1 MTAERRKQ
9 IINILGKSVKPVKGG
24 DLASLLKTSRQAIVQ
39 DIAILRAQG
48 EDIIATPQGY
58 YSSKLPNNI
67 GETRVFACQHD
78 HEGMKNELEIMV
90 YYGGKV
96 QDVIVEH
103 PYYGELKGNLMLE
116 TMEDINNF
124 IENINQS
131 GAEPLSILTKG
142 VHLHTVLA
150 PSKVVLDKIEQ
161 ELRKAGILL

>member
-1 MTAERRKQ
+1 
-9 IINILGKSVKPVKGG
+9 
-24 DLASLLKTSRQAIVQ
+24 
-39 DIAILRAQG
+39 
-48 EDIIATPQGY
+48 
-58 YSSKLPNNI
+58 
-67 GETRVFACQHD
+67 
-78 HEGMKNELEIMV
+78 LEIMV

-103 PYYGELKGNLMLE
+103 PYYGELKGNLMLQ

>member
-1 MTAERRKQ
+1 MWCRT
-9 IINILGKSVKPVKGG
+9 
-24 DLASLLKTSRQAIVQ
+24 SLLWGT
-39 DIAILRAQG
+39 
-48 EDIIATPQGY
+48 
-58 YSSKLPNNI
+58 
-67 GETRVFACQHD
+67 
-78 HEGMKNELEIMV
+78 
-90 YYGGKV
+90 
-96 QDVIVEH
+96 
-103 PYYGELKGNLMLE
+103 KGNLLQ